1 MTLPPPLL
9 PCSIL
14 ILAGGRGSRMGG
26 HDKGWVEW
34 QGRPLID
41 WVHDTVRPLTDDL
54 IISCNRHQ
62 ARYATLAEQAVTDAE
77 PDHPGPLAGIRAGLA
92 VMRHDVLVVLPCDAP
107 RVDRPLVQEL
117 RQLAQAYPGV
127 PVMVRQGTEWE
138 PLFCLIPATL
148 RDALETAWQAGER
161 SPRRLLRALG
171 AVALDLEPGDERL
184 ANFNTP
190 EQLAAAPGNSLANDR

>member
-1 MTLPPPLL
+1 MALLPPLPPLP
-9 PCSIL
+9 PCSVL

-26 HDKGWVEW
+26 HDKGWVAW
-34 QGRPLID
+34 QGRPLVQ

-92 VMRHDVLVVLPCDAP
+92 AMRHEVLVVLPCDAP
-107 RVDRPLVQEL
+107 RIDRPLVQDL
-117 RQLAQAYPGV
+117 RHLAQAHPGV
-127 PVMVRQGTEWE
+127 PVMVRRGTEWE
-138 PLFCLIPATL
+138 PLFCVIPASL
-148 RDALETAWQAGER
+148 RDAIEAAWAAGER
-161 SPRRLLRALG
+161 SPRRLLRDLR
-171 AVALDLEPGDERL
+171 AVALELAADDSRL

-190 EQLAAAPGNSLANDR
+190 EQLASPR